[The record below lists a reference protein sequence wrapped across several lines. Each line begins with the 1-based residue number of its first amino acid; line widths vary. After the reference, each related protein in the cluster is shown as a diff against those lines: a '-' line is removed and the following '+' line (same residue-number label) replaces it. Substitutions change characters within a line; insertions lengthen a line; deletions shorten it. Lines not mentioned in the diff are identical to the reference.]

1 MDVAPD
7 ETAGV
12 IASPPLL
19 FAGTLAATL
28 LLGRRRPAPWLP
40 PQLARP
46 LGVGLLAGGF
56 ALGGWAV
63 RTMLRAGTPLDP
75 AEPVTA
81 IVIAGPYQY
90 SRNPIYVGM
99 TLVYLG
105 AAALANSRWPVI
117 ALPALLQVVRRGVIE
132 REERYLER
140 RFGDEYRRYQAG
152 VRRWF

>member
-1 MDVAPD
+1 MSTDRAD
-7 ETAGV
+7 TAGV
-12 IASPPLL
+12 IAPPPVL
-19 FAGTLAATL
+19 FAGTLALAL
-28 LLGRRRPAPWLP
+28 LLGRRRPARLLP
-40 PQLARP
+40 PRIARP
-46 LGVGLLAGGF
+46 LGVGLLASGF
-56 ALGGWAV
+56 ALGGWAA

-81 IVIAGPYQY
+81 IVTAGPYQY

-117 ALPALLQVVRRGVIE
+117 ALPALLQVVQRGVIT

-152 VRRWF
+152 VRRWL